1 MMKELRLIVPFQ
13 EITTEMLRN
22 VTIVKKLV
30 ISQETVGQK
39 GKIFAV
45 IVLDLVHLHGVGT
58 IETAVGQTLVIATDE
73 DLPQTETEKLIA
85 ETDVI
90 IVEIEVDLA
99 LQLKIRGRGMKELI
113 MKLQTHQVKEI
124 KDAADRLL
132 TIFGAISR
140 VSNLLIN
147 KF

>member
-1 MMKELRLIVPFQ
+1 MMNELLLIVLFQ

-22 VTIVKKLV
+22 ATIVKKLV
-30 ISQETVGQK
+30 ISQETVGQKEK

-58 IETAVGQTLVIATDE
+58 IEMVVGQTLVIATDE
-73 DLPQTETEKLIA
+73 DLPQTEIEKLIA

-99 LQLKIRGRGMKELI
+99 LQLKIKGRGMKELI
-113 MKLQTHQVKEI
+113 MILQTHQVKEI
-124 KDAADRLL
+124 KGAVDRLL
-132 TIFGAISR
+132 TIFGVISR
-140 VSNLLIN
+140 VSS
-147 KF
+147 